1 MDSKP
6 FADTEANVAA
16 DAGIRNRAVKRAEKA
31 RTGSGDAAHATYTED
46 TASSDRPVAWAVPRP
61 AAQRRCS
68 LKRRFGHSMTMIRI
82 SSDLVMAR
90 FDFLDAVFAFPTP
103 HAKD

>member
-31 RTGSGDAAHATYTED
+31 
-46 TASSDRPVAWAVPRP
+46 
-61 AAQRRCS
+61 
-68 LKRRFGHSMTMIRI
+68 
-82 SSDLVMAR
+82 
-90 FDFLDAVFAFPTP
+90 
-103 HAKD
+103 